1 MLLYILNHPYH
12 YELENLCRVFLP
24 ALCQCFASEERHGS
38 GAVLGHT
45 MHPSEKIQIR
55 REPDAAPK
63 PGKRMHVVPSIAAV
77 TQIKNN
83 TLTVTLYYD
92 NHNTSLQSP
101 ITENNELMLAQMLFT
116 LLKRATGYSPPWGL
130 LTGVRPSKLMLHLR
144 RDENE
149 PAARRYF
156 RDTLWVSEEKT
167 ALAAAVAQAE
177 EPILARTKKNSFSL
191 YLSIPFCPSRCAYCS
206 FVSHTVDR
214 QSARALI
221 PSYVERLC
229 EEIAHAGR
237 LAKELDLRLESVYIG
252 GGTPTTLTA
261 EQSAQVCGALQAHF
275 DMQACEEFTVEAGRS
290 DTITEEKLLVL
301 REHGV
306 NRLSINP
313 QSMIDEVLALAGR
326 KHTAEDCLR
335 SFALA
340 RELGFDNINM
350 DLIAGLPGDCP
361 DGFRYSLETL
371 IGLKPENI
379 TVHTLAL
386 KRSATLQ
393 TQDVR
398 VQEEGISEMLRTAST
413 LLPAAGYAPYYMYRQ
428 SRSLGNLENIGWAM
442 PGHACRYNIDMME
455 ESHTILACGAG
466 GVTKCKQWGTDYL
479 ERVFSLKYPY
489 EYLARFDELME
500 RKERIKAFYD
510 TYNK

>member
-24 ALCQCFASEERHGS
+24 
-38 GAVLGHT
+38 
-45 MHPSEKIQIR
+45 SEKVQIR
-55 REPDAAPK
+55 REIDAAPK
-63 PGKRMHVVPSIAAV
+63 LGRRMRIVPTITAI
-77 TQIKNN
+77 TQIKENQ
-83 TLTVTLYYD
+83 LSVTLYC
-92 NHNTSLQSP
+92 NAQKTSLQSA
-101 ITENNELMLAQMLFT
+101 ITDNNELALAQMLFT
-116 LLKRATGYSPPWGL
+116 LLKRATGYMPPWGL
-130 LTGVRPSKLMLHLR
+130 LTGVRPSKLMLRLR
-144 RDENE
+144 RDEGE
-149 PAARRYF
+149 HAALRYF

-167 ALAAAVAQAE
+167 NLAAAVAQAE
-177 EPILARTKKNSFSL
+177 EPILACTQKNSFSL
-191 YLSIPFCPSRCAYCS
+191 YISIPFCPSRCAYCS

-221 PSYVERLC
+221 PDYVNRLC
-229 EEIAHAGR
+229 EEIAHTGR
-237 LAKELDLRLESVYIG
+237 IAKELDLRLESVYIG
-252 GGTPTTLTA
+252 GGTPTTLSA

-326 KHTAEDCLR
+326 KHTAEDCLN
-335 SFALA
+335 SFTLA

-350 DLIAGLPGDCP
+350 DLIAGLPGDNP

-386 KRSATLQ
+386 KRSANLQ
-393 TQDVR
+393 TQGVR
-398 VQEEGISEMLRTAST
+398 VQEKGIAEMLHMASA

-428 SRSLGNLENIGWAM
+428 SRLLGNLENIGWAQ
-442 PGHACRYNIDMME
+442 PGRACRYNIDMME
-455 ESHTILACGAG
+455 ETHTILACGAG

-510 TYNK
+510 TYNM

>member
-1 MLLYILNHPYH
+1 MLLYILDHPYH

-24 ALCQCFASEERHGS
+24 G
-38 GAVLGHT
+38 
-45 MHPSEKIQIR
+45 EKIQVR
-55 REPDAAPK
+55 REPDSKKTQASR
-63 PGKRMHVVPSIAAV
+63 RMRVVTSIAV
-77 TQIKNN
+77 ITQIKNS
-83 TLTVTLYYD
+83 TLYAALYC
-92 NHNTSLQSP
+92 NTQRLSLQSP
-101 ITENNELMLAQMLFT
+101 CVDNNELALAQMLFT
-116 LLKRATGYSPPWGL
+116 LLKRATGYMPPWGL
-130 LTGVRPSKLMLHLR
+130 LTGVRPSKLMLRLR
-144 RDENE
+144 RDEGE
-149 PAARRYF
+149 HAAQRYF

-177 EPILARTKKNSFSL
+177 EPIFARTKKNSYSL

-221 PSYVERLC
+221 PVYVDRLC
-229 EEIAHAGR
+229 EEIAHTGR
-237 LAKELDLRLESVYIG
+237 IAKELGLQPVSVYIG

-261 EQSAQVCGALQAHF
+261 EQSAQVCHALRQHI
-275 DMQACEEFTVEAGRS
+275 DMNTCEEFTVEAGRA

-313 QSMIDEVLALAGR
+313 QSMIDDVLILAGR

-335 SFALA
+335 SFNLA
-340 RELGFDNINM
+340 RQLGFDNINM
-350 DLIAGLPGDCP
+350 DLIAGLPGDNP

-386 KRSATLQ
+386 KRSANLQ
-393 TQDVR
+393 AQGILG
-398 VQEEGISEMLRTAST
+398 QEGGITEMLRTAAA

-428 SRSLGNLENIGWAM
+428 SRSLGNLENIGWAL
-442 PGHACRYNIDMME
+442 PGRACRYNIDMME

>member
-12 YELENLCRVFLP
+12 YELENLCRVFYP
-24 ALCQCFASEERHGS
+24 G
-38 GAVLGHT
+38 
-45 MHPSEKIQIR
+45 EKVQIR
-55 REPDAAPK
+55 REIDATRRL
-63 PGKRMHVVPSIAAV
+63 GKRMRVVKSIAAV
-77 TQIKNN
+77 TQIKEN
-83 TLTVTLYYD
+83 TLSATLYCG
-92 NHNTSLQSP
+92 NRRTSLQSP
-101 ITENNELMLAQMLFT
+101 TADNNELTLAQMLFT
-116 LLKRATGYSPPWGL
+116 LFKRATGYMPPWGL
-130 LTGVRPSKLMLHLR
+130 LTGVRPSKLMLRLR
-144 RDENE
+144 RDEGE
-149 PAARRYF
+149 QAALRYF

-167 ALAAAVAQAE
+167 ALAATVAQAE

-221 PSYVERLC
+221 PDYVNRLC
-229 EEIAHAGR
+229 EEVAHTGR
-237 LAKELDLRLESVYIG
+237 IAKELDLQLETVYIG

-261 EQSAQVCGALQAHF
+261 AQSAQVCGALQEHF
-275 DMQACEEFTVEAGRS
+275 DMQACGEFTVEAGRS
-290 DTITEEKLLVL
+290 DTITKDKLLVL

-326 KHTAEDCLR
+326 KHTANDCLH
-335 SFALA
+335 SFELA
-340 RELGFDNINM
+340 RSLGFDNINM
-350 DLIAGLPGDCP
+350 DLIAGLPGDSAA
-361 DGFRYSLETL
+361 GFRYSLGTL

-386 KRSATLQ
+386 KRSAALQ
-393 TQDVR
+393 EQNMR
-398 VQEEGISEMLRTAST
+398 GQEESITEMLRMAAQY
-413 LLPAAGYAPYYMYRQ
+413 LPAAGYAPYYMYRQ
-428 SRSLGNLENIGWAM
+428 SRSLGNLENIGWAQ
-442 PGHACRYNIDMME
+442 PGRECRYNIDMME

-466 GVTKCKQWGTDYL
+466 GVTKCKQGGTDYL
-479 ERVFSLKYPY
+479 DRIFSLKYPY
-489 EYLARFDELME
+489 EYLARFDELMA